1 MERLED
7 TKGSLLSE
15 KPPIVEKESKR
26 SKFKKIVAGF
36 KEAVEANVKFDKVF
50 QMDRRL
56 YENKYDEKGGEEK
69 GGEEKGEEKGGEE
82 KGGEETGGEEK
93 GGEEK
98 EGEEK
103 GGEEN
108 EGGEKGD
115 DNIAPCNL
123 YNCVLYVGRTVADIL
138 SPCPDAPP

>member
-15 KPPIVEKESKR
+15 KTPILEKESKR

-56 YENKYDEKGGEEK
+56 YENKYDEKAGEEKGGEEK
-69 GGEEKGEEKGGEE
+69 GGEEKGGEEKGGEE
-82 KGGEETGGEEK
+82 KGGEETGGEEN

-103 GGEEN
+103 G
-108 EGGEKGD
+108 D
-115 DNIAPCNL
+115 DDIAPCNL
-123 YNCVLYVGRTVADIL
+123 YNCVLSVGRAVADIL

>member
-15 KPPIVEKESKR
+15 KTPILEKESKR

-56 YENKYDEKGGEEK
+56 YENKYDEKA
-69 GGEEKGEEKGGEE
+69 GEEKGGEE
-82 KGGEETGGEEK
+82 KGGEEK
-93 GGEEK
+93 GGDRK
-98 EGEEK
+98 S
-103 GGEEN
+103 
-108 EGGEKGD
+108 
-115 DNIAPCNL
+115 
-123 YNCVLYVGRTVADIL
+123 VV
-138 SPCPDAPP
+138 